1 MIEYDIVARQKP
13 FHPSSFIR
21 KYGEV
26 KLMKSR
32 LIRLFS
38 FVTAIVLTLTSFPFF
53 ASAASFNQIVNAT
66 TDIIMTNEGNYT
78 TVVKNDNGSLSIGKI
93 CWHGTNALNLLKDI
107 VSKNPTQALNILGTS
122 LYNEIITYSSWDTK
136 IPTNAEAAVIAVLL
150 STAESHQVQDE
161 TAWKY
166 ISEYVSHGQAL
177 GITEPEALVFFADF
191 ENQNGRSGAASFY
204 YEVRN
209 TYGTVNLGT
218 LYSASSKNAR
228 RTRTYNFCSQ
238 INWNNYSDSPIYE
251 KDNVAPEISDVV
263 VSNIT
268 SKGYTVSCSASD
280 NKELTAIYFAVFHKD
295 DNSDNAK
302 WYKQETGNS
311 ASLTVDISEFNNR
324 TGGYY
329 TFIYAF
335 DASGNY
341 AYVELNI
348 INVPEATPTEQKL
361 SITVSSETDDH
372 VGGTIKWRAAA
383 SGGSG
388 NYLYTFHLYKDGKL
402 VNRRNYSDYSDFEY
416 KIETTGSYHV
426 MVGVYDNVSG
436 KSASVTSTKTNIF
449 IPIEVASFKANTPAA
464 MLGQS
469 VSWTVEASG
478 GEGKLKYSYTLYR
491 NDVAVYS
498 TDYKEENSKFTYK
511 PTDSG
516 IYNVTVNIMDS
527 RSQVKSFRSDDI
539 IVIRPLS
546 AENVSFSTDYAVAGK
561 SVTCSADILGGTGT
575 YTCKFS
581 IYCDGNLVLE
591 SENLSSDE
599 FTFVVP
605 RGGSY
610 TATVTV
616 TDADATVTEATG
628 GKLTAYDTAQKGD
641 ANGDGKLSAAD
652 ARFALRCSA
661 GLDKAEEALF
671 HAIDVNEDEKISA
684 ADARM
689 ILRVVAKLDSF

>member
-1 MIEYDIVARQKP
+1 
-13 FHPSSFIR
+13 
-21 KYGEV
+21 
-26 KLMKSR
+26 MKSR
-32 LIRLFS
+32 LIRIFS
-38 FVTAIVLTLTSFPFF
+38 FVTAIVLTLTSFPLF

-107 VSKNPTQALNILGTS
+107 IAKNPTQAFNILGSS
-122 LYNEIITYSSWDTK
+122 LYNEIITSYYWDTK
-136 IPTNAEAAVIAVLL
+136 IPTTAEASVIAVLL

-191 ENQNGRSGAASFY
+191 ENQNGRAGAASFY

-209 TYGTVNLGT
+209 AYGKVNLGT
-218 LYSASSKNAR
+218 LYASSSKNAR
-228 RTRTYNFCSQ
+228 RTRTYNFCAQ
-238 INWNNYSDSPIYE
+238 INWHNYSDSPVYE
-251 KDNVAPEISDVV
+251 KDNIAPEISDVV

-268 SKGYTVSCSASD
+268 SKGYTVSCTASD
-280 NKELTAIYFAVFHKD
+280 NKELTAVYFAVFHKD
-295 DNSDNAK
+295 DSSDKAK
-302 WYKQETGNS
+302 WYKQETVS
-311 ASLTVDISEFNNR
+311 AASLTVDISEFNNR

-348 INVPEATPTEQKL
+348 INVPEATPTEPKL
-361 SITVSSETDDH
+361 SVTVSAETDGK

-388 NYLYTFHLYKDGKL
+388 SYLYTFNIYRDGKL
-402 VNRRNYSDYSDFEY
+402 IDRRNHSDYSDFEH
-416 KIETTGSYHV
+416 KIETTGTYSV
-426 MVGVYDNVSG
+426 VVGVYDNTTG
-436 KSASVTSTKTNIF
+436 KSAFVTSTQTNIF
-449 IPIEVASFKANTPAA
+449 IPIEVESFKANTPAA

-469 VSWTVEASG
+469 VSWSVAASG

-491 NDVAVYS
+491 DNTAVYS
-498 TDYKEENSKFTYK
+498 TDYKEDNTKFTYK

-516 IYNVTVNIMDS
+516 VYYVTVNIMDS

-539 IVIRPLS
+539 TVIRPLS

-561 SVTCSADILGGTGT
+561 SVTCSADILGGTGS

-581 IYCDGNLVLE
+581 IYCDGILVLE
-591 SENLSSDE
+591 SEELSTNE
-599 FTFVVP
+599 FTFTVP
-605 RGGSY
+605 EAGNY
-610 TATVTV
+610 TVTVTV
-616 TDADATVTEATG
+616 TDADATVTDATG
-628 GKLTAYDTAQKGD
+628 GKLSADEKAKKGD
-641 ANGDGKLSAAD
+641 ANFDGKLNAAD
-652 ARFALRCSA
+652 ARIVLRCAA
-661 GLDKAEEALF
+661 GLEKPDEDF
-671 HAIDVNEDEKISA
+671 IYAIDVNADGNVNA
-684 ADARM
+684 ADARL

>member
-1 MIEYDIVARQKP
+1 
-13 FHPSSFIR
+13 
-21 KYGEV
+21 
-26 KLMKSR
+26 MKSR
-32 LIRLFS
+32 FIRIFS

-107 VSKNPTQALNILGTS
+107 VSKNPTQALNILGAS

-136 IPTNAEAAVIAVLL
+136 IPTNAEASVIAVLL

-177 GITEPEALVFFADF
+177 GITEPAALVFFADF

-209 TYGTVNLGT
+209 TYGSVNLGT
-218 LYSASSKNAR
+218 LYAASSKNAR

-251 KDNVAPEISDVV
+251 KDNIAPEISDVV

-268 SKGYTVSCSASD
+268 SNGYTVSCTASD

-348 INVPEATPTEQKL
+348 INVPESTPTEQKL
-361 SITVSSETDDH
+361 SVTVSAETDGN
-372 VGGTIKWRAAA
+372 VGGMIKWRAAA

-388 NYLYTFHLYKDGKL
+388 SYLYTFNLYKDGKL
-402 VNRRNYSDYSDFEY
+402 IDRRNYSDYSDFEH
-416 KIETTGSYHV
+416 KIKTTGTYSV

-436 KSASVTSTKTNIF
+436 KSASVTSTQTNIF
-449 IPIEVASFKANTPAA
+449 IPIEVASFKASTPAA

-478 GEGKLKYSYTLYR
+478 GEGKLKYSYTVYKD
-491 NDVAVYS
+491 DVAVYS
-498 TDYKEENSKFTYK
+498 TDYKEENSKFTHK

-561 SVTCSADILGGTGT
+561 SVTCSADVLGGTGT

-599 FTFVVP
+599 FTFIVP
-605 RGGSY
+605 QGGSY

-616 TDADATVTEATG
+616 TDADATVTQATG
-628 GKLTAYDTAQKGD
+628 GNLTAYDTAQKGD
-641 ANGDGKLSAAD
+641 ANGDGKINAAD
-652 ARFALRCSA
+652 ARFALRCAA
-661 GLDKAEEALF
+661 GLEKADDALI
-671 HAIDVNEDEKISA
+671 HAIDVNEDGNINA
-684 ADARM
+684 ADARL
-689 ILRVVAKLDSF
+689 ILRVVAKIDSF